1 MVEFGPWEIR
11 CLCRV
16 VKRVSNCRR
25 RFDFPEKRQARGR
38 SSFQRPVDSIPV
50 WSRSSPPAH
59 PLHHQQPP
67 VAIAKGE
74 RERES
79 ERRSRVVNLVT
90 RSFLFHRILLPGV
103 AAREK
108 PTPMPTRARRKA
120 TSEPFVPS
128 RPLLSAIRVRPRKGW
143 RCVPG
148 RASPRVSYRQR
159 WQSSGGVQPRDG
171 ARRPRVGRDVGRA
184 SGLAAWLTWRA
195 AATYTN
201 GGSG

>member
-1 MVEFGPWEIR
+1 VVVVEFGPWEIR

-74 RERES
+74 RERERETEPRGQPCHTIFFVPPYTPTRGS
-79 ERRSRVVNLVT
+79 SAGEANADADAGTAQGNERAV
-90 RSFLFHRILLPGV
+90 RSFPSAPVGDTCAAEEGV
-103 AAREK
+103 ALRAGPGESAGEL
-108 PTPMPTRARRKA
+108 PTAM
-120 TSEPFVPS
+120 
-128 RPLLSAIRVRPRKGW
+128 AIER
-143 RCVPG
+143 G
-148 RASPRVSYRQR
+148 RA
-159 WQSSGGVQPRDG
+159 
-171 ARRPRVGRDVGRA
+171 
-184 SGLAAWLTWRA
+184 T
-195 AATYTN
+195 T
-201 GGSG
+201 